1 MTRAL
6 RMVILGRQGSGK
18 GTQSERLVDA
28 FGCVHLSTGDVLRS
42 AVTARTELGR
52 QAQAVMDAGGL
63 VSDDIM
69 NGIVRDRL
77 GGGDIAARGVLLD
90 GYPRTAEQA
99 DALDSI
105 LQDLGHSLDVAL
117 NLDVPIDVVTVR
129 MLDRGRSDDTSG
141 AIKRRLDLY
150 EKQTAPLLD
159 WFSARGLLRT
169 VDGMGTPDEVFDRIV
184 AAVVQG
190 RG

>member
-1 MTRAL
+1 
-6 RMVILGRQGSGK
+6 MVILGRQGSGK

-77 GGGDIAARGVLLD
+77 GGDDIAARGVLLD

-117 NLDVPIDVVTVR
+117 NLDVPIDVVTAR

-169 VDGMGTPDEVFDRIV
+169 VDGMGTPDEVFDRLV